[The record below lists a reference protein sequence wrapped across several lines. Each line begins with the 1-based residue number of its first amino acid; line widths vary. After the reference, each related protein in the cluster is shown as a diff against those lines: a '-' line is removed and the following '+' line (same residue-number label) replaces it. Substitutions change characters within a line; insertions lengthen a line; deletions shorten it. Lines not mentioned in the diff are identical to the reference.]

1 MIILTMLFFKCKY
14 RRSKNHHLSPPTPHP
29 SPIVPYTDLYYI
41 YVYISP
47 SMHEP
52 TKYVYTCICTY
63 I

>member
-14 RRSKNHHLSPPTPHP
+14 RRSKNHLSPPAPHP
-29 SPIVPYTDLYYI
+29 SPIVPYTNLYYI